1 MNTLKQK
8 KLLLT
13 AFLLATVFF
22 SVPFYSHA
30 RGLFVSCGGYK
41 DAAGTQREAPCNL
54 CDIFSTAA
62 KVTNWLLSVAGIYA
76 VYQIVNAGFWLI
88 TTMGNEE
95 DITKWKKALTSAV
108 VGFVFT
114 MMAFLIIN
122 TAVNYLLLN
131 GSKAALEK
139 NLITHPFTYLN
150 PGSSLCHDPQ

>member
-54 CDIFSTAA
+54 CDIFSLIAIA
-62 KVTNWLLSVAGIYA
+62 TNWLIAAAGIYA
-76 VYQIVNAGFWLI
+76 VYQIVNAGFWMI
-88 TTMGNEE
+88 TTMGDEE
-95 DITKWKKALTSAV
+95 NITKWRKALTNAV
-108 VGFVFT
+108 VGFVFV
-114 MMAFLIIN
+114 MMAFLIVN
-122 TAVNYLLLN
+122 TAVNYLLLG

-139 NLITHPFTYLN
+139 NLITHPFSYLN
-150 PGSSLCHDPQ
+150 SSSNLCHDPQ